1 MENKNNKETL
11 SIPTDAFSL
20 KERKRPPI
28 KSNLDI
34 SYTIR

>member
-11 SIPTDAFSL
+11 SIPIDAFSL

-34 SYTIR
+34 SCTIR